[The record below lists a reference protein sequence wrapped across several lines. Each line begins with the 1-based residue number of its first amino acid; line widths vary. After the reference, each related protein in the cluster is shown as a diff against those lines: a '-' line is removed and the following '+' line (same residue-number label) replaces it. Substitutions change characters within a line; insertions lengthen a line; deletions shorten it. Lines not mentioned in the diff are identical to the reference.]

1 MQHEM
6 SMTLPTKP
14 TKQSELHAKL
24 PAEYSP
30 QTTETKP
37 ITQTKDTTQ
46 RPVNGDL

>member
-14 TKQSELHAKL
+14 TKQSELHA
-24 PAEYSP
+24 EYSA